1 MLSEKDMTGKKQ
13 QLLSLHQELSS
24 RIEKIDKDLHSRL
37 SSSKFSEQVTNR
49 QNDDVLLN
57 LKNEAQQ
64 ELEQINHALLKIERD
79 VYGICEKCHKT
90 ISAERLNAIPFA
102 AHCKNCAA

>member
-1 MLSEKDMTGKKQ
+1 MTDKKQ
-13 QLLSLHQELSS
+13 QLHVLQEELSS
-24 RIEKIDKDLHSRL
+24 RVAKIDKDLHNRS

-57 LKNEAQQ
+57 LKNEAEQ

-79 VYGICEKCHKT
+79 IYGVCEECHEA

-102 AHCKNCAA
+102 ARCKNCAA